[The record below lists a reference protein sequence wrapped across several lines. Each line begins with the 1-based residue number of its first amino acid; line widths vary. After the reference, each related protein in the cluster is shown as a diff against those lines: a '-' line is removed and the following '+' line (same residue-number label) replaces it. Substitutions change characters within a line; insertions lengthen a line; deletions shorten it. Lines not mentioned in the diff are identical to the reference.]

1 MPISYRT
8 TGTGPGLI
16 IVPGALA
23 LATDFD
29 RLAAALA
36 SRFTVHTIE
45 RRGRG
50 ASGPQGDNYS
60 SDAECADIEA
70 VRAATGARFVFGH
83 SFGGFLALEA
93 ALKDAAF
100 ERMAV
105 YEPGVSIDGSIP
117 IDRSAVCS
125 PWCF

>member
-1 MPISYRT
+1 MTTQVSEQNLLVRSVNSADGTPISYRT

-36 SRFTVHTIE
+36 ARFTVHTIE

-50 ASGPQGDNYS
+50 ASGPQGDDLQLRRRVHGHRS
-60 SDAECADIEA
+60 
-70 VRAATGARFVFGH
+70 GARGNR
-83 SFGGFLALEA
+83 GTLRLRAQLRR
-93 ALKDAAF
+93 L
-100 ERMAV
+100 
-105 YEPGVSIDGSIP
+105 PGPGS
-117 IDRSAVCS
+117 RTQRLGL
-125 PWCF
+125 